1 MPRSTPTSSPST
13 RSPSPFAFSF
23 SLSFPPF
30 PPHTLTLTTLRQTFL
45 ECFAELGDTATRR
58 EEYFRLYSQL
68 YYVVQRNTKEEVVQ
82 ELLPKVRFPPPPA
95 PAPAVPQSQPQ
106 PQPPPQAPP
115 SPVQTPQRVY
125 IAEKGGVYGSNE
137 AVLREMQLALAALT
151 ADTAALREQLAA
163 ADADAAQLAAAVQEA
178 QEALVDAFLA
188 RQQPSPSSPSSS

>member
-1 MPRSTPTSSPST
+1 MLSLFLFLSPLSPSHT
-13 RSPSPFAFSF
+13 HTH
-23 SLSFPPF
+23 SLK
-30 PPHTLTLTTLRQTFL
+30 QAFL

>member
-1 MPRSTPTSSPST
+1 MLSLSLFSFPL
-13 RSPSPFAFSF
+13 SPSPSHTHTH
-23 SLSFPPF
+23 SLK
-30 PPHTLTLTTLRQTFL
+30 QAFL

-95 PAPAVPQSQPQ
+95 PAPAVPPQSQPQPQ

-151 ADTAALREQLAA
+151 ADTAALRDQLAA